1 MALKL
6 TRSNTGAGERMKA
19 AHEANAYDKWF
30 RAQVQ
35 EVLDDS
41 RPTIPNVE
49 VKKHFAAKRKE
60 LKKRIKTAA

>member
-1 MALKL
+1 
-6 TRSNTGAGERMKA
+6 MKA

-35 EVLDDS
+35 EELDDS